1 MKKRFLAAV
10 ALTATAVVAL
20 AGCASGTSAGSGGSA
35 KTLTLAQAQQAA
47 SVKDFGGMDGL
58 VTAAEKEGHLNVITL
73 PPSWANY
80 GKIIAGFE
88 KKYPQIKINSENP
101 DGSSADEVAAAKS
114 QKGQST
120 APDVFDLGT
129 AVMNQNLDLLAPYQV
144 QNWKDSTDSKWIYDY
159 TGLMS
164 IGYDTKKFPKG
175 IKKLDDLLAPYKV
188 QSWDDIQSDWKDPKG
203 AWYYDYTG
211 LMSIGYDTKKFPDG
225 IKKLSDL
232 LKPDFKNAVAIK
244 GDPTQANEALSAVAM
259 AALQSG
265 GSATNI
271 QPGIDFFQKLKQ
283 DGNFLGTLP
292 TQATVAS
299 GETPVVIQWS
309 FNNVGWGP
317 AAGSA
322 GNPNWKT
329 VVLPGTGFGSYY
341 NQAINVDAPNP
352 AAARLWE
359 EYLYTPEV
367 QNLYLAAGAYPA
379 QLPAMKKAGTVDK
392 SVLAKVGDAPSDF
405 VQLGSDQAAA
415 ASTLLAAKWAAA
427 IG

>member
-1 MKKRFLAAV
+1 MKKQHLAAA
-10 ALTATAVVAL
+10 ALAVSAVVAL
-20 AGCASGTSAGSGGSA
+20 AGCASGSGSSSDSA
-35 KTLTLAQAQQAA
+35 KTLTLAQAQAA
-47 SVKDFGGMDGL
+47 TSAKDFGGMDGL
-58 VTAAEKEGHLNVITL
+58 VAAANKEGHLNVITL

-120 APDVFDLGT
+120 APDVFDIGT
-129 AVMNQNLDLLAPYQV
+129 AVMNQNLDLLAPYKV
-144 QNWKDSTDSKWIYDY
+144 QSWNDIQSDWKDPNGTWWYDY

-164 IGYDTKKFPKG
+164 IGYDTKKFPNG
-175 IKKLDDLLAPYKV
+175 ITSLNDLLGS
-188 QSWDDIQSDWKDPKG
+188 Q
-203 AWYYDYTG
+203 
-211 LMSIGYDTKKFPDG
+211 
-225 IKKLSDL
+225 
-232 LKPDFKNAVAIK
+232 FKNSVAIK

-265 GSATNI
+265 GSADNI

-283 DGNFLGTLP
+283 AGNFIGTLP

-341 NQAINVDAPNP
+341 NQAINKDAPNP

-367 QNLYLAAGAYPA
+367 QNLFLAAGAYPA

-392 SVLAKVGDAPSDF
+392 SVLAKVGDAPSNF
-405 VQLGSDQAAA
+405 VQLSADQASK
-415 ASTLLAAKWAAA
+415 ASALLTAKWAAA

>member
-1 MKKRFLAAV
+1 MKKRFLTAV
-10 ALTATAVVAL
+10 ALAATAAVAL

-35 KTLTLAQAQQAA
+35 TTLTLAQAQAA
-47 SVKDFGGMDGL
+47 TSAKDFGGEAGL
-58 VTAAEKEGHLNVITL
+58 VAAANKEGHLNVITL

-129 AVMNQNLDLLAPYQV
+129 AVMDQNLDLLASYKV
-144 QNWKDSTDSKWIYDY
+144 QNWNDVQSDWKDDKNAQWIYDY

-164 IGYDTKKFPKG
+164 IGYDGKKFPKG
-175 IKKLDDLLAPYKV
+175 IKSLDDLLDS
-188 QSWDDIQSDWKDPKG
+188 Q
-203 AWYYDYTG
+203 
-211 LMSIGYDTKKFPDG
+211 
-225 IKKLSDL
+225 
-232 LKPDFKNAVAIK
+232 FKNAVAIK
-244 GDPTQANEALSAVAM
+244 GDPTQANEALSAVTM

-265 GSATNI
+265 GSVGDI
-271 QPGIDFFQKLKQ
+271 QSGIDFFQKLKQ
-283 DGNFLGTLP
+283 AGNFLGTLP

-317 AAGSA
+317 SAGSA

-341 NQAINVDAPNP
+341 NQAINKDAPNP

-359 EYLYTPEV
+359 EYIYSPEV

-379 QLPAMKKAGTVDK
+379 MLPAMKKAGTVDK
-392 SVLAKVGDAPSDF
+392 TVLAKVGAERKKSPF
-405 VQLGSDQAAA
+405 R
-415 ASTLLAAKWAAA
+415 LLTSNRPPP
-427 IG
+427 ISPLTRLPPLRS

>member
-1 MKKRFLAAV
+1 MKTRLLVGTAVLAAAAF
-10 ALTATAVVAL
+10 ALTAC
-20 AGCASGTSAGSGGSA
+20 AGTAGSGSTSGGSI
-35 KTLTLAQAQQAA
+35 KTLTLAEAQKATSA
-47 SVKDFGGMDGL
+47 DDFGGMAGL
-58 VTAAEKEGHLNVITL
+58 VAAANKEGHLNVITL

-80 GKIIAGFE
+80 GQIIQGFE
-88 KKYPQIKINSENP
+88 KKYPGIKINSENP

-120 APDVFDLGT
+120 APDVFDIGT
-129 AVMNQNLDLLAPYQV
+129 AVMNQNLDLLAPYKV
-144 QNWKDSTDSKWIYDY
+144 QSWNDIPNDFKDADGTWYYDY

-164 IGYDTKKFPKG
+164 IGYDSKKFPKG
-175 IKKLDDLLAPYKV
+175 IKKLDDLLG
-188 QSWDDIQSDWKDPKG
+188 S
-203 AWYYDYTG
+203 
-211 LMSIGYDTKKFPDG
+211 
-225 IKKLSDL
+225 
-232 LKPDFKNAVAIK
+232 DFKNAVAIK
-244 GDPTQANEALSAVAM
+244 GDPTQANEALSAVTM
-259 AALQSG
+259 AALQEG
-265 GSATNI
+265 GSVDDI

-283 DGNFLGTLP
+283 AGNFLSTLP
-292 TQATVAS
+292 KQATVAS

-329 VVLPGTGFGSYY
+329 VVLPGTGLGSYY

-359 EYLYTPEV
+359 EYLYTPAV

-379 QLPAMKKAGTVDK
+379 QLAAMKKAGTVDK

-405 VQLGSDQAAA
+405 VQLSADQAAK
-415 ASTLLAAKWAAA
+415 ASTLLTAKWAAA

>member
-1 MKKRFLAAV
+1 MNKRYLAGAALV
-10 ALTATAVVAL
+10 VATAFALTAC
-20 AGCASGTSAGSGGSA
+20 AGTAGSGSTGST
-35 KTLTLAQAQQAA
+35 KTLTLAEAQAA
-47 SVKDFGGMDGL
+47 TSASDFGGMAGL
-58 VTAAEKEGHLNVITL
+58 VAAATKEGHLNVITL

-80 GKIIAGFE
+80 GQIIQGFE
-88 KKYPQIKINSENP
+88 KKYPGIKINSENP

-120 APDVFDLGT
+120 APDVFDIGT
-129 AVMNQNLDLLAPYQV
+129 AVMDQNLDLLAPYKV
-144 QNWKDSTDSKWIYDY
+144 ASWGDIPADFKDADGT
-159 TGLMS
+159 
-164 IGYDTKKFPKG
+164 
-175 IKKLDDLLAPYKV
+175 
-188 QSWDDIQSDWKDPKG
+188 
-203 AWYYDYTG
+203 WYYDYTG
-211 LMSIGYDTKKFPDG
+211 LMSVGYDSKKFPNG
-225 IKKLSDL
+225 VKKLDDL
-232 LKPDFKNAVAIK
+232 LGSDFKNAVAIK
-244 GDPTQANEALSAVAM
+244 GDPTQANEALSAVTM

-265 GSATNI
+265 GSVDNI

-283 DGNFLGTLP
+283 AGNFLGTLP
-292 TQATVAS
+292 KQATVAS

-341 NQAINVDAPNP
+341 NQAINVDSPNP

-359 EYLYTPEV
+359 EYIYSPEV

-379 QLPAMKKAGTVDK
+379 MLPAMKKDDTVDK

-405 VQLGSDQAAA
+405 VQLDADNAAK
-415 ASTLLAAKWAAA
+415 ASALLTAKWAAA